1 MWTHGF
7 RFSFHSPAR
16 GPFHLS
22 LTVLVRYRSLGSIQP
37 CRMVPAASHGIPPVP
52 RYSGYPLAPHA
63 CRVRGSHPLRP
74 ALPGRFP
81 YARLSRSRVLQPRR
95 RLDASGLGPSP
106 FAHHYLGNHCCFLL
120 LRVLRCFSSPGSP
133 PFRDSPC
140 GLGCPI
146 RTSADRR
153 PSAPPRGFSQLITSF
168 VASESQGIPHTPLVT
183 SFRALTRSYSRS
195 CTLASSSQSCHRTS
209 GPIPGP
215 AADNRPQQAAPT
227 WRLPDSNRRPPACKA
242 GALAS

>member
-7 RFSFHSPAR
+7 RFSVHSPAR

-52 RYSGYPLAPHA
+52 RYSGCPLATHA

-81 YARLSRSRVLQPRR
+81 YARFRRSRVLQPRR
-95 RLDASGLGPSP
+95 RLDARGLGPSP
-106 FAHHYLGNHCCFLL
+106 FAHHYLGNHCCFPF

-133 PFRDSPC
+133 PLRDSPC

-168 VASESQGIPHTPLVT
+168 VASESQGIPCTLLVT
-183 SFRALTRSYSRS
+183 YSILYSFLLLTTTPVVGAAAVKLIFFQFLSKNFCILSVCRVIESCSHTNQSY
-195 CTLASSSQSCHRTS
+195 
-209 GPIPGP
+209 
-215 AADNRPQQAAPT
+215 
-227 WRLPDSNRRPPACKA
+227 KEE
-242 GALAS
+242 